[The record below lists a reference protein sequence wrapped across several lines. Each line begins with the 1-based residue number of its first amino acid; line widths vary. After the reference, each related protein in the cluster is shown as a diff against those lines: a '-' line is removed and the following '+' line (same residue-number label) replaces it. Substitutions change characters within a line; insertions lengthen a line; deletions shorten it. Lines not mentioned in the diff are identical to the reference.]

1 MKQSTIIFWTGL
13 TVLVLALLKEG
24 HTWLLY
30 LAVAGIGGFVYLKIR
45 SKQTRNSAYQEH
57 GFTPT
62 HNYKH
67 GFAEIAVDANTR
79 RLALNY
85 GGDVFILNGSEV
97 VKCKAGK
104 TTSTS
109 KPDVFD
115 KNKKVRETVYHL
127 DIWTRDLDQPNFRIE
142 FLHATEMEQWRAR
155 ISALAGD
162 CDQP

>member
-30 LAVAGIGGFVYLKIR
+30 VAVAGIGGFVYLKFR
-45 SKQTRNSAYQEH
+45 NKQTRNNAYQEH

-62 HNYKH
+62 YQYKH
-67 GFAEIAVDANTR
+67 GLAEIAVDASTR
-79 RLALNY
+79 QLALTY
-85 GGDVFILNGSEV
+85 GGDVSILSGSDV

-109 KPDVFD
+109 RPDVFD
-115 KNKKVRETVYHL
+115 KDKKVRETVYHL
-127 DIWTRDLDQPNFRIE
+127 DIWTRDLDRPNFRIE
-142 FLHATEMEQWRAR
+142 FLHATQMEQWRAR
-155 ISALAGD
+155 ISALAED
-162 CDQP
+162 